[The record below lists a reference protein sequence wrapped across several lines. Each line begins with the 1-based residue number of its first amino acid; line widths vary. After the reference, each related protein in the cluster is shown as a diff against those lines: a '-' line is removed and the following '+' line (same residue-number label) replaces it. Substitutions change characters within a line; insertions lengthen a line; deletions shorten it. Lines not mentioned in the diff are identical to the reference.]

1 MLAEHA
7 LAVLACPGRVR
18 NAQAMKFDL
27 NRPHDSIFQA
37 TLSDGLRSQA
47 LLRAHLEPW
56 QAELLADELPVPLDR
71 SFVDE
76 DLRSSQSD
84 KLLEVKL
91 KDGQPGFV
99 YALLEHK
106 SYPDPGTA
114 LQVLKYKVRIL
125 EMYAQ
130 GRAGRLRAL
139 PTVIPLVF
147 YHGAQPWTAP
157 GSLSEMVATKD
168 ERLRALEPSF
178 GYYLRELR
186 VIPVERLASDP
197 GARAGLVALRHS
209 HGGGEEEKMRLL
221 PEVVAGP
228 PDNSDFEKQV
238 LLYLMA
244 VWKIPPRTLEEVA
257 EQAKPRRGEDMVGQ
271 ALQELIDQGEAKG
284 LARTLTRLLEHRF
297 GALPIAVRSR
307 IAMASARELDARI
320 MVSLDAQSLSEVY
333 PDLDGD

>member
-1 MLAEHA
+1 
-7 LAVLACPGRVR
+7 
-18 NAQAMKFDL
+18 MKFDL
-27 NRPHDSIFQA
+27 NKPHDSIFQA
-37 TLSDGLRSQA
+37 ILSDGLRSQA
-47 LLRAHLEPW
+47 VLRAHLEPW
-56 QAELLADELPVPLDR
+56 QAELLTDELPVPLDR

-76 DLRSSQSD
+76 ELRSSQSD
-84 KLLEVKL
+84 KLFEVRL
-91 KDGQPGFV
+91 RDGQPGFV

-157 GSLSEMVATKD
+157 GSLAEMVATKD

-178 GYYLRELR
+178 GYYLRDLR
-186 VIPVERLASDP
+186 EIPVDRLASDP

-209 HGGGEEEKMRLL
+209 HAGGEEEKLRLL

-228 PDNSDFEKQV
+228 PDHSDFEKQL
-238 LLYLMA
+238 LLYLMG
-244 VWKIPPRTLEEVA
+244 VWRIPKSTLGKVA
-257 EQAKPRRGEDMVGQ
+257 EQAKPGRGEDMVAQGF
-271 ALQELIDQGEAKG
+271 QEIMDLGVAKGEAKG
-284 LARTLTRLLEHRF
+284 LARALRRLLERRF
-297 GALPIAVRSR
+297 GPLPLAVRTR
-307 IAMASARELDARI
+307 IAGASASDLDVGFAAALDAE
-320 MVSLDAQSLSEVY
+320 SLSAVF
-333 PDLDGD
+333 PDLGLD